1 VSKQVLRIDRDTG
14 VRAGVGAALS
24 NIGNVLQEL
33 GELQDARK
41 KQEES
46 LQVFTEIG
54 DKRGMGATLGNLGN
68 LLDDLG
74 DLKEA
79 LRCYERAYALDEE
92 TGYKRGFGFVLS
104 GWGRVL
110 LEEDRL
116 EQARAKLDEGLR
128 IRKEM
133 GSPGNVGDSL
143 LSLALMSL
151 AEDKAG
157 DAERLARDSA
167 AEFAKEGSIDDEA
180 TANATLASALLAE
193 SRVAEARAASDRA
206 TALSRRAPSRQSGFE
221 VGIAV
226 ARVQAAEGRPAEAC
240 QRLEAVVAEARRLG
254 FTGYELVAR
263 EELGLIQ
270 TASGLVAGQ
279 EDLRS
284 LERDASAKGY
294 RLIARR
300 AAALHGPA

>member
-1 VSKQVLRIDRDTG
+1 VDVLERVG
-14 VRAGVGAALS
+14 VPP
-24 NIGNVLQEL
+24 
-33 GELQDARK
+33 
-41 KQEES
+41 
-46 LQVFTEIG
+46 
-54 DKRGMGATLGNLGN
+54 
-68 LLDDLG
+68 
-74 DLKEA
+74 
-79 LRCYERAYALDEE
+79 
-92 TGYKRGFGFVLS
+92 FVLS

-110 LEEDRL
+110 LEEDQL
-116 EQARAKLDEGLR
+116 AQARAKLDEGLR

-133 GSPGNVGDSL
+133 GSPGGVGDSM
-143 LSLALMSL
+143 LSLALLSL

-167 AEFAKEGSIDDEA
+167 AEFAREGSIEDEA

-193 SRVAEARAASDRA
+193 RKVAEARAASDRA
-206 TALSRRAPSRQSGFE
+206 TALSRRATSRQSGFE

-240 QRLEAVVAEARRLG
+240 QQLEAVVAEARRLG

-263 EELGLIQ
+263 EEIGLIR
-270 TASGLVAGQ
+270 TTSGPVAAAQ
-279 EDLRS
+279 ESLRS
-284 LERDASAKGY
+284 LEREASAKGY